1 MSKVFKDD
9 PSFTRVSLVSKG
21 NARQA
26 PPSPGPRGPESERH
40 KTVQTQDPG
49 QEPSSTA
56 QTPPPEENVPASPS
70 LDLEAIKAEAF
81 EQGKLEAEQA
91 MQSGLQKTLE
101 SFSHAC
107 EEVDSLHKNLL
118 EQSRGDMINL
128 VIALSKRII
137 GRELTTGRDTIV
149 DTLERAIELAIKH
162 NEYDIW
168 LHPDDLST
176 VEEMVPKLISSVQK
190 LEHITL
196 KTDPDITRGGC
207 KLDSSICTVDATIE
221 AQLETAREFLEEKG
235 PNCSTPELVDS
246 AKEDDPESP

>member
-26 PPSPGPRGPESERH
+26 
-40 KTVQTQDPG
+40 
-49 QEPSSTA
+49 
-56 QTPPPEENVPASPS
+56 TPPPEPRKQKRGRHQEVHSQEPGPEKSSTTQPPPSEETSPVPSSP
-70 LDLEAIKAEAF
+70 DLEAIKAEAF
-81 EQGKLEAEQA
+81 EQGRLKAEQA
-91 MQSGLQKTLE
+91 MQSDMQKTVE
-101 SFSHAC
+101 AFSQAC

-176 VEEMVPKLISSVQK
+176 VEEMVPNLISSVQK
-190 LEHITL
+190 LEHVTL

-235 PNCSTPELVDS
+235 PSCSAPDPVESTE
-246 AKEDDPESP
+246 EDDPESP

>member
-1 MSKVFKDD
+1 MSKVFKND

-26 PPSPGPRGPESERH
+26 PPPPEPRGLESECH
-40 KTVQTQDPG
+40 ETVQAQDPG
-49 QEPSSTA
+49 REPSSSA
-56 QTPPPEENVPASPS
+56 QPPSPEEDVSVSPS
-70 LDLEAIKAEAF
+70 ADLESIKAEAF
-81 EQGKLEAEQA
+81 EQGRLEAEQA

-101 SFSHAC
+101 AFSHAC
-107 EEVDSLHKNLL
+107 KEVDSLHKNLL

-137 GRELTTGRDTIV
+137 GRELATGRDTIV

-162 NEYDIW
+162 NEYDIR

-235 PNCSTPELVDS
+235 PNCSTPDPVDS
-246 AKEDDPESP
+246 ANEDDPESP

>member
-9 PSFTRVSLVSKG
+9 PSFTRVSLISKG
-21 NARQA
+21 NAR
-26 PPSPGPRGPESERH
+26 PEPSSPEPRGPERERH
-40 KTVQTQDPG
+40 ETVHGQDPG

-56 QTPPPEENVPASPS
+56 QPPPPEDNAPVSPS
-70 LDLEAIKAEAF
+70 PDLETLKAEAF
-81 EQGKLEAEQA
+81 EQGKLEAEQE
-91 MQSGLQKTLE
+91 MQSNLQKTLE

-137 GRELTTGRDTIV
+137 GRELTIGRDTIV

-196 KTDPDITRGGC
+196 KTDPDINRGGC
-207 KLDSSICTVDATIE
+207 KLDSSICMVDATIE

-246 AKEDDPESP
+246 AKEDDPKSP

>member
-1 MSKVFKDD
+1 
-9 PSFTRVSLVSKG
+9 
-21 NARQA
+21 
-26 PPSPGPRGPESERH
+26 PRRLESERH
-40 KTVQTQDPG
+40 ETVQAQDPG
-49 QEPSSTA
+49 QEPSTTA
-56 QTPPPEENVPASPS
+56 QPPPHEDNASVSPS
-70 LDLEAIKAEAF
+70 PDLEAIKAEAF
-81 EQGKLEAEQA
+81 EQGKLETEQA

-101 SFSHAC
+101 AFTHAC

-137 GRELTTGRDTIV
+137 GQELTTGRDIIV

-221 AQLETAREFLEEKG
+221 AQLETAREFLEKNG
-235 PNCSTPELVDS
+235 PNCSAPEQVDS
-246 AKEDDPESP
+246 TGEDDPESP